1 MRAYGILTAAM
12 LAIAPVGASIA
23 HEPDRAQ
30 TVAEIAKVG
39 LPKALGDRLQRGV

>member
-1 MRAYGILTAAM
+1 VELLREHY
-12 LAIAPVGASIA
+12 
-23 HEPDRAQ
+23 DRAQ